1 MRSADWLAAAGFVA
15 LLAGCASTPTPSSI
29 GPIPTGGSGANVCV
43 GVDLR
48 GPDGTTVNLTG
59 TWEGLN
65 NLWFV
70 TQSGSCVTIEGLSRY
85 GGESIGE
92 SHRFVFSGDLRPD
105 FSVVGR
111 WTWTWVLDAPGRPLR
126 GATTDLVL
134 QVEFAEDGE
143 TTIEVPSG
151 VMGFDPSDP
160 SNTVP
165 LERTSLRTEFPPP

>member
-1 MRSADWLAAAGFVA
+1 
-15 LLAGCASTPTPSSI
+15 
-29 GPIPTGGSGANVCV
+29 VCV

-59 TWEGLN
+59 TWEGLS

-105 FSVVGR
+105 FSVIGR
-111 WTWTWVLDAPGRPLR
+111 WTWTWVVDLPGRPLH

-134 QVEFAEDGE
+134 QVGFAG
-143 TTIEVPSG
+143 
-151 VMGFDPSDP
+151 M
-160 SNTVP
+160 
-165 LERTSLRTEFPPP
+165 ERRRSRSRPG